1 MHMCEIQF
9 KKWKVFLLFLFCFK
23 TKQSSTINI
32 IFTKNHI
39 KTELIADSWCIYVV
53 MRYDIQELQT
63 DDIKSA
69 KGMSM
74 HPFLQLPRPTDFSV
88 SSLLTAGNGSSA
100 GNTGHSVNSSTT
112 SGNMKIPITK

>member
-1 MHMCEIQF
+1 
-9 KKWKVFLLFLFCFK
+9 
-23 TKQSSTINI
+23 
-32 IFTKNHI
+32 
-39 KTELIADSWCIYVV
+39 

-88 SSLLTAGNGSSA
+88 SSLLTAGNGA
-100 GNTGHSVNSSTT
+100 TGASGHNSSTT
-112 SGNMKIPITK
+112 SGIECVCRGNLAENFNFAFVEVRRLFEEFSKDAAKW

>member
-1 MHMCEIQF
+1 
-9 KKWKVFLLFLFCFK
+9 
-23 TKQSSTINI
+23 
-32 IFTKNHI
+32 
-39 KTELIADSWCIYVV
+39 

-88 SSLLTAGNGSSA
+88 SSLLTAGNGAGSASA
-100 GNTGHSVNSSTT
+100 GSAHNSST
-112 SGNMKIPITK
+112 GIIENIVE

>member
-1 MHMCEIQF
+1 
-9 KKWKVFLLFLFCFK
+9 
-23 TKQSSTINI
+23 
-32 IFTKNHI
+32 
-39 KTELIADSWCIYVV
+39 

-88 SSLLTAGNGSSA
+88 SSLLTAGNG
-100 GNTGHSVNSSTT
+100 GNTGSNHNSSNT
-112 SGNMKIPITK
+112 SGNMEIRKEILPSSKPLIDFLRTSIEK

>member
-1 MHMCEIQF
+1 
-9 KKWKVFLLFLFCFK
+9 
-23 TKQSSTINI
+23 
-32 IFTKNHI
+32 
-39 KTELIADSWCIYVV
+39 
-53 MRYDIQELQT
+53 MRYDIQELHT

-100 GNTGHSVNSSTT
+100 GNTGQINSSST
-112 SGNMKIPITK
+112 SGNMKIQNKTIN

>member
-1 MHMCEIQF
+1 
-9 KKWKVFLLFLFCFK
+9 
-23 TKQSSTINI
+23 
-32 IFTKNHI
+32 
-39 KTELIADSWCIYVV
+39 

-88 SSLLTAGNGSSA
+88 SSLLTAGNGGSA
-100 GNTGHSVNSSTT
+100 GANVNSSTA
-112 SGNMKIPITK
+112 GNMKIRKENFASSKLCLFYHDFDNEENKNTKKTPSK

>member
-1 MHMCEIQF
+1 
-9 KKWKVFLLFLFCFK
+9 
-23 TKQSSTINI
+23 
-32 IFTKNHI
+32 
-39 KTELIADSWCIYVV
+39 

-88 SSLLTAGNGSSA
+88 SSLLTAGNGGNAGSTGSAINSSVTA
-100 GNTGHSVNSSTT
+100 GNV
-112 SGNMKIPITK
+112 KILKAEKPFCFIENVVQTQWIFVEL